1 MLGGLFSPTP
11 SLLTPTRSFLGPS
24 FFFFFLDL
32 LKRGP
37 FERDEVCSFR
47 KGPGSKEPTVSGLC
61 APQRGPQILVQLTL
75 SVLSSE
81 KGFWEGS
88 WSIPP
93 PMLKPRIKFSP

>member
-1 MLGGLFSPTP
+1 MLGGPLSPP
-11 SLLTPTRSFLGPS
+11 YPYLLPPDH
-24 FFFFFLDL
+24 FLDL
-32 LKRGP
+32 P
-37 FERDEVCSFR
+37 FIFLTFLREDHLREMVCSFH

-61 APQRGPQILVQLTL
+61 ALQRGPHILVQLTL